1 MDLGIELR
9 KLEPERM
16 LAIELT
22 TSSERFDAD
31 LSAAFGR
38 IGEVLTGAGAVF
50 SGAGICMHPKRR
62 TLPGRIAAVAAI
74 PFEGQ
79 IEPAEGMEV
88 IELGGGDA
96 LVGILRGPYEQLA
109 KAWVE
114 MNNSLAKGERPRPKT
129 APYDR
134 FLRSMVN
141 VVTPDELITELVI
154 PLA

>member
-1 MDLGIELR
+1 MDLGIER
-9 KLEPERM
+9 RELEPERV

-22 TSSERFDAD
+22 TSPERFDAD
-31 LSAAFGR
+31 LSAVFGR
-38 IGEVLTGAGAVF
+38 IGEVLTEAGAVF
-50 SGAGICMHPKRR
+50 AGAGICMHPKRR
-62 TLPGRIAAVAAI
+62 TLPGQIAAVAAI

-79 IEPAEGMEV
+79 IEPAEGMKV

-96 LVGILRGPYEQLA
+96 LVGVLHGPYEQLPA
-109 KAWVE
+109 AWVE
-114 MNNSLAKGERPRPKT
+114 MNSSLAKSERRRPKT

-154 PLA
+154 PLS

>member
-1 MDLGIELR
+1 MDLGIER
-9 KLEPERM
+9 RELEPERL

-22 TSSERFDAD
+22 TSADHFEAD

-38 IGEVLTGAGAVF
+38 IGEVLTAAGAVF
-50 SGAGICMHPKRR
+50 SGPGVCVHPKRR

-79 IEPAEGMEV
+79 VEPEAGMKV
-88 IELGGGDA
+88 MELDGGSA
-96 LVGILRGPYEQLA
+96 LVGILRGPYEQLPE
-109 KAWVE
+109 AWVE
-114 MNNSLAKGERPRPKT
+114 LNDSLAKGERPRAKT

-141 VVTPDELITELVI
+141 VVNPDELITELVI

>member
-1 MDLGIELR
+1 MDLGIER
-9 KLEPERM
+9 REIESERM

-22 TSSERFDAD
+22 TSPERFDAD

-38 IGEVLTGAGAVF
+38 IGEVLTEAGAVF
-50 SGAGICMHPKRR
+50 AGPGICAHPKRR

-74 PFEGQ
+74 PYEGRV
-79 IEPAEGMEV
+79 EPDEGMKIMEF
-88 IELGGGDA
+88 GGGSA
-96 LVGILRGPYEQLA
+96 LVGVLHGPYEQLPE
-109 KAWVE
+109 AWAE
-114 MNNSLAKGERPRPKT
+114 MNSSLAKGERPRPKT

-141 VVTPDELITELVI
+141 VVNPDELITELVL